1 MPQDHSHSE
10 TSHAHH
16 TRGESRRGERTRGD
30 KAPAGRAMSAPFGE
44 VGVLSLTTGLR
55 LQQEMLDVLQDL
67 GSEWLARAPS
77 QVELALNLPNRL
89 TAARSIADALSVYRG
104 LARRMHDDGWRRQQ
118 PPRRLPPQ
126 DYRHRSALPGRSRAA
141 GMN

>member
-77 QVELALNLPNRL
+77 QVRP
-89 TAARSIADALSVYRG
+89 
-104 LARRMHDDGWRRQQ
+104 Q
-118 PPRRLPPQ
+118 PAEPIDSGTL
-126 DYRHRSALPGRSRAA
+126 DC
-141 GMN
+141 

>member
-104 LARRMHDDGWRRQQ
+104 WLGECMTMVGEDSSRLDAYRRKIIDTGVRCLGEVA
-118 PPRRLPPQ
+118 PRV
-126 DYRHRSALPGRSRAA
+126 
-141 GMN
+141 